1 MWRPVLCIEVFSRL
15 PERLIMP
22 LYSYIASNSDKCCE
36 YCGSGFELLQKPN
49 SEAVKVCPR
58 CGAPVKKVFGSF
70 SIGISKSGLDRKAQE
85 KGFHKL
91 KRLNKGEY
99 EKEY

>member
-1 MWRPVLCIEVFSRL
+1 MS
-15 PERLIMP
+15 
-22 LYSYIASNSDKCCE
+22 LYSYIATNSSKCCE
-36 YCGSGFELLQKPN
+36 YCCKAFELLQKSN
-49 SEAVKVCPR
+49 SEPVKQCPK
-58 CGAPVKKVFGSF
+58 CGAPVKRVVTNF
-70 SIGISKSGLDRKAQE
+70 SIGISKSSLDTKARK

>member
-1 MWRPVLCIEVFSRL
+1 
-15 PERLIMP
+15 MP
-22 LYSYIASNSDKCCE
+22 IYSYKASDSKRCCE
-36 YCGSGFELLQKPN
+36 YCCNGFELFQKPK
-49 SEAVKVCPR
+49 SKTIKECPR
-58 CGAPVKKVFGSF
+58 CGAPVKKVFNSF
-70 SIGISKSGLDRKAQE
+70 SIGISKSNLDRKARE

>member
-1 MWRPVLCIEVFSRL
+1 
-15 PERLIMP
+15 MP
-22 LYSYIASNSDKCCE
+22 FYQYTAKHSNKCCD
-36 YCGSGFELLQKPN
+36 YCRNGFELLQKPN
-49 SEAVKVCPR
+49 SEAVKKCPK
-58 CGAPVKKVFGSF
+58 CGAPVKRIITNF
-70 SIGISKSGLDRKAQE
+70 SIGISKSSLDTKARE

>member
-1 MWRPVLCIEVFSRL
+1 
-15 PERLIMP
+15 MP
-22 LYSYIASNSDKCCE
+22 LYLYRAKNSNKRCE
-36 YCGSGFELLQKPN
+36 YCGKGFDLLQKSN
-49 SEAVKVCPR
+49 SEAVKRCPK
-58 CGAPVKKVFGSF
+58 CGAPVKRIITNF
-70 SIGISKSGLDRKAQE
+70 SIGISKSSLDTKARE

>member
-1 MWRPVLCIEVFSRL
+1 
-15 PERLIMP
+15 
-22 LYSYIASNSDKCCE
+22 LYTAKSSNKCCE
-36 YCGSGFELLQKPN
+36 YCGKGFELLQKSN
-49 SEAVKVCPR
+49 SETLKQCPK
-58 CGAPVKKVFGSF
+58 CGAPVKRIVTNF
-70 SIGISKSGLDRKAQE
+70 SIGISKSSLDTKARE